1 MLHVV
6 IPEKKG
12 VEDTVFLFHLQL
24 FSVATNEEIF
34 VDIADGLIVFV
45 VYFR

>member
-1 MLHVV
+1 MLHAL
-6 IPEKKG
+6 IPESKG
-12 VEDTVFLFHLQL
+12 VEAKMSLFHLQQ

-34 VDIADGLIVFV
+34 VDIANGLIVFV